1 MSTVQPPNVGKLTPQ
16 NINENNRLQNS
27 RATADSDNVG
37 QTTAPEQIRQI
48 PDLALSESIAVA
60 MKTAEFDESKVQQIS
75 EAISQGNY
83 PLDARR
89 IAESFV
95 PLEKLL

>member
-1 MSTVQPPNVGKLTPQ
+1 MAAQIISD
-16 NINENNRLQNS
+16 NNRLQKPGEVTRPDVGRQPVNAELVA
-27 RATADSDNVG
+27 RTSD
-37 QTTAPEQIRQI
+37 
-48 PDLALSESIAVA
+48 LMLSERLESALRQ
-60 MKTAEFDESKVQQIS
+60 AEFDENKVRQIS
-75 EAISQGNY
+75 DAIREGNY